1 MFGSVDRVLTTHV
14 GSLVRPADVVSQ
26 MRAVIHGESHDKA
39 AFQETLRRA
48 IEEVVNEQ
56 TRLGIDIVNDGEF
69 GKSGWSAYVLERL
82 EGFEH
87 RAVGRHSPRQI
98 GVDRKRFAEFYA
110 EEDLKQ
116 EKGATQSG
124 WVITRPIRY
133 VGQRAISQDIQN
145 LQTAMRASG
154 AERGFMAVVAPGS
167 VLPDHTNEYYPD
179 ETTSVFAIAEAMREE
194 YRAIVDAGLTV
205 QVDDAWMPAMY
216 ERMVPPATL
225 ADYYAWAELRVEALN
240 RALHGIPLERSRYH
254 VCWGSWNGPHT
265 GDIPLSEI
273 VHLILKVRVGGYA
286 IEAANP
292 RHEHEWRVWKT
303 AKLPVERVLIPGVV
317 SHATNVVEHP
327 ELVADRIIR
336 FANLVGRERVIA
348 GTDCGFAQG
357 ALYRRV
363 HPSIMWAKLQSV
375 VDGAR
380 IATKLLWG

>member
-1 MFGSVDRVLTTHV
+1 MFGSVDRILTTHV

-26 MRAVIHGESHDKA
+26 MRAVIHGEPYEKA
-39 AFQETLRRA
+39 ALQETLRRA
-48 IEEVVNEQ
+48 IQEVVNEQ
-56 TRLGIDIVNDGEF
+56 ARLGIDIVNDGEF

-87 RAVGRHSPRQI
+87 REVGRHSPRQI
-98 GVDRKRFAEFYA
+98 GLDRKRFSEFYA

-116 EKGATQSG
+116 ERGTAQSG

-133 VGQRAISQDIQN
+133 LGQLAISQDIQN
-145 LQTAMRASG
+145 LQTAMRSCG

-179 ETTSVFAIAEAMREE
+179 EATSVFAIAEAMREE
-194 YRAIVDAGLTV
+194 YHAVVDAGLTV

-240 RALHGIPLERSRYH
+240 HALHGIPLERSRYH

-265 GDIPLSEI
+265 GDIPLTEI

-303 AKLPVERVLIPGVV
+303 TKLPAERVLIPGVV

-327 ELVADRIIR
+327 ELVADRVVR

-380 IATKLLWG
+380 IATKRLWG

>member
-1 MFGSVDRVLTTHV
+1 
-14 GSLVRPADVVSQ
+14 
-26 MRAVIHGESHDKA
+26 
-39 AFQETLRRA
+39 
-48 IEEVVNEQ
+48 
-56 TRLGIDIVNDGEF
+56 
-69 GKSGWSAYVLERL
+69 
-82 EGFEH
+82 
-87 RAVGRHSPRQI
+87 
-98 GVDRKRFAEFYA
+98 
-110 EEDLKQ
+110 
-116 EKGATQSG
+116 
-124 WVITRPIRY
+124 
-133 VGQRAISQDIQN
+133 
-145 LQTAMRASG
+145 
-154 AERGFMAVVAPGS
+154 
-167 VLPDHTNEYYPD
+167 
-179 ETTSVFAIAEAMREE
+179 VFAIAEAMREE

-240 RALHGIPLERSRYH
+240 HALHGIPLECSRYH

-273 VHLILKVRVGGYA
+273 VHLILKVHVGGYA

-303 AKLPVERVLIPGVV
+303 AKLPAGRVLIPGVV

-327 ELVADRIIR
+327 ELVADRVVR

-380 IATKLLWG
+380 IATKRLWG